1 MVGSATRLKHKEELC
16 CEGRIMPW
24 DPVLKTEQVDLI
36 GILPQIPYRQRRKRN
51 PCASPLTTGMISSR
65 LLWPCCPLR
74 FSGLVIG
81 IITQET
87 VFTSVTVTSVG
98 LGWKHPHDRLGESLP
113 KRIDAHW
120 RGWVHGT
127 EESIAS
133 PTYWQVNLVTVPLDK
148 RAQMPSS
155 TDDLEFRPLPQGF
168 FFFFVP
174 QNRKAKD
181 CIRLE

>member
-1 MVGSATRLKHKEELC
+1 MLWRKNYAVGPSVKNGTSWSYWDPTSNPLQAKEEKESMC
-16 CEGRIMPW
+16 FP
-24 DPVLKTEQVDLI
+24 T
-36 GILPQIPYRQRRKRN
+36 
-51 PCASPLTTGMISSR
+51 LTTGMISSR

-113 KRIDAHW
+113 KRIDALW
-120 RGWVHGT
+120 KGWVHGT

-155 TDDLEFRPLPQGF
+155 TADLEFRPLPQG